1 MSAGY
6 RLGHLKGQFV
16 VVWEEDGRRRRYRLG
31 TRDPREARSVL
42 REFVKERE
50 RLERARTTQTIAE
63 IWANYVAD
71 RKAEG
76 KGSVGRM
83 ADAWKRLGPHFGSL
97 LPDHISPDIVRAY
110 TSERRGQGASDGTI
124 HTELGYF
131 RAALRRAGYSTRI
144 TLPPKP
150 RPRGRY
156 LTGEEAKKLIDAAQ
170 VPHVRLFVLLALYT
184 AARPSSILDLTWDR
198 VALARRV
205 IRLDN
210 PLRDKT
216 AKGRATVPIAEK
228 LIAPLEEAKA
238 AALTEH
244 VIEWAGRPVASVK
257 KAIQRTAER
266 GGLVGVTRSE

>member
-1 MSAGY
+1 
-6 RLGHLKGQFV
+6 
-16 VVWEEDGRRRRYRLG
+16 
-31 TRDPREARSVL
+31 
-42 REFVKERE
+42 
-50 RLERARTTQTIAE
+50 
-63 IWANYVAD
+63 
-71 RKAEG
+71 
-76 KGSVGRM
+76 M

-266 GGLVGVTRSE
+266 AGLVGVTPYVLRHTAARWMTEAGIPMSEIAQYLGHTSTSVTERTYARYSPEHLRRASDAVSAMLADTVDKGPTNRKP